1 MGQKWE
7 RSSLGKDAGLQTHA
21 GLGLTRPSS
30 ACSWV
35 PQNCPAFRRGTYNQG
50 IICRYQNL
58 ERENNFPSQSLQ
70 RGLGL
75 PPQGLLS
82 HATRCP
88 HTCQPMLLGWGG
100 AAEVGK
106 CLLSSCQMVLSSL
119 SNLGASGRAITE
131 DLRLKNRAR
140 LAKPRQGSHSS
151 QDQVELRSFGPWPHT
166 VSQLATGLAL
176 L

>member
-1 MGQKWE
+1 
-7 RSSLGKDAGLQTHA
+7 
-21 GLGLTRPSS
+21 
-30 ACSWV
+30 
-35 PQNCPAFRRGTYNQG
+35 
-50 IICRYQNL
+50 
-58 ERENNFPSQSLQ
+58 
-70 RGLGL
+70 
-75 PPQGLLS
+75 
-82 HATRCP
+82 
-88 HTCQPMLLGWGG
+88 MLLGWGG